1 MIHSADIRR
10 LKDEAQVRFEVSKR
24 DEIISKKDE
33 EISKR
38 DAQIQE
44 LKERIESLTIKVE
57 MLQEFISDV
66 DDKYNSKTNNNG

>member
-10 LKDEAQVRFEVSKR
+10 LKDEAQLRAVISQR
-24 DEIISKKDE
+24 DSE
-33 EISKR
+33 
-38 DAQIQE
+38 IQE
-44 LKERIESLTIKVE
+44 LKERVETLTIKVE

>member
-10 LKDEAQVRFEVSKR
+10 LKDEAQLRAVISQR
-24 DEIISKKDE
+24 DSE
-33 EISKR
+33 
-38 DAQIQE
+38 IQE
-44 LKERIESLTIKVE
+44 LKERVEALTIKVE

>member
-10 LKDEAQVRFEVSKR
+10 LKDEAQLRAVISQR
-24 DEIISKKDE
+24 DSE
-33 EISKR
+33 
-38 DAQIQE
+38 IQE
-44 LKERIESLTIKVE
+44 LKERIETLTIKVE